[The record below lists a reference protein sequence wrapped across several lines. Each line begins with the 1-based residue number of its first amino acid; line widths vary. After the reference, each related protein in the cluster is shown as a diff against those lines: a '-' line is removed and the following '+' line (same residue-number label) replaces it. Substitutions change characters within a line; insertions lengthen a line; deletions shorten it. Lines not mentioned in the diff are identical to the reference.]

1 MNRII
6 TLFFFLSW
14 KKRESHTLFSWNTLE
29 SHDTPQLSSLEVT
42 KVTPDWT
49 SEKSSKCLI
58 NYTIWKVDGT
68 TFIYWFIMALTNRH
82 LLGVASHLLAPQCM
96 LFFVGG
102 KIWCESPK
110 GVVVSV
116 MIPPCRFFG
125 CLCTSSFCCSHPAR
139 CHAPSLGCTCPVRVK
154 TCLSLCFSLMDPQQK
169 LSSLCF
175 FLVVLTFWNAI
186 HQLRA
191 LTTIKHNVIRKNND
205 IMGIYKQNTC
215 LWNGFDRS
223 SWSCHFLARISCQK
237 FWLVGKDSYE
247 VRFLAR
253 DGVLA

>member
-1 MNRII
+1 M
-6 TLFFFLSW
+6 
-14 KKRESHTLFSWNTLE
+14 SHQLYHLE
-29 SHDTPQLSSLEVT
+29 SRWHNFHILVYHGPY
-42 KVTPDWT
+42 
-49 SEKSSKCLI
+49 KC
-58 NYTIWKVDGT
+58 
-68 TFIYWFIMALTNRH
+68 H
-82 LLGVASHLLAPQCM
+82 LLGVASHLLSPQCM

-102 KIWCESPK
+102 KIWCESPN
-110 GVVVSV
+110 GVGVSE

-191 LTTIKHNVIRKNND
+191 LTTIKHNVIRKHND
-205 IMGIYKQNTC
+205 IMGINKTRVFEMG
-215 LWNGFDRS
+215 LTGLLEVAIFS
-223 SWSCHFLARISCQK
+223 PESLARNPDWFVRIPMRCDS
-237 FWLVGKDSYE
+237 WLATGC
-247 VRFLAR
+247 
-253 DGVLA
+253 